1 MNIVFRHMRWR
12 CHFVWRCTEE
22 NWDEIREHLIKEIRE
37 NGFES
42 FVLEE
47 AKEPPVVTSES
58 PEVETTDGR

>member
-1 MNIVFRHMRWR
+1 MNIVFRHMRWPCR
-12 CHFVWRCTEE
+12 FVWHCTEK
-22 NWDEIREHLIKEIRE
+22 NWDEIRERLIKEIKE

-47 AKEPPVVTSES
+47 AKEQPVVTSEK